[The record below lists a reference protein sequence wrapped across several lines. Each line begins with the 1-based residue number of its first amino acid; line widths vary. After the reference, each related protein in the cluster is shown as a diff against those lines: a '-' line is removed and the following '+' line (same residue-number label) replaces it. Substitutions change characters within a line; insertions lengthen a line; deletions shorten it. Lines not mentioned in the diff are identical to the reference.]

1 MDLPVQQFR
10 TKAEQGFL
18 DIFSEVEKSLPGN
31 DWAAKLRRKAIQ
43 VFGSLGLPHRRIE
56 AWKYTDLRTRLTEA
70 YAPNLKVPAK
80 ALSETALAGALGKP
94 IAKLPAY
101 RIVIVAGA
109 LQPELSDL
117 AGLSAQGVEVLAL
130 AEALEKPPVWLK
142 AHLGKINPQNDDAV
156 VALNLALMTGGI
168 VFKIGKGSTLDKP
181 VHLIHLADNREPAS
195 AYTRHLVVVEEG
207 ASLDLLESYASLGSA
222 PSLRNAVTE
231 ALVSDNASL
240 NHVKLQIEAAD
251 TTHLSTWL
259 IGLKADARYTAFQF
273 STGAALARNQIYAGF
288 DGEGSAVNISGA
300 FLMRARQ
307 HCDTTLLVEH
317 RVPHC
322 TSRELFKAVLDD
334 EARGIFQGKIIV
346 SPNAQKSD
354 GKQMAAALLLSE
366 TAEFD
371 SKPELEIFA
380 DDVVCGHGS
389 TSGQID
395 EDLLFYLESRG
406 LPEAQA
412 RALLIQAF
420 VGEAVEMIESEG
432 LRNALQRAAADWL
445 GVKLDETPAP

>member
-10 TKAEQGFL
+10 TKSEQGFL
-18 DIFSEVEKSLPGN
+18 DMFSEVEKSLPGAGN
-31 DWAAKLRRKAIQ
+31 DWAAKLRRKAMGS
-43 VFGSLGLPHRRIE
+43 FGSLGLPHRRIE

-70 YAPNLKVPAK
+70 NAPE
-80 ALSETALAGALGKP
+80 LSSHVSKDALADVLGKP
-94 IAKLPAY
+94 AAKLPAY

-117 AGLSAQGVEVLAL
+117 AALRAQGVEVISL
-130 AEALEKPPVWLK
+130 AEALQKPPAWVK
-142 AHLGKINPQNDDAV
+142 DHLGKINPQSDDAV
-156 VALNLALMTGGI
+156 IALNLALMTGG
-168 VFKIGKGSTLDKP
+168 VALKLGKGATLDKP
-181 VHLIHLADNREPAS
+181 VHLIHVADNREPAS
-195 AYTRHLVVVEEG
+195 SFTRHVIVVEEG
-207 ASLDLLESYASLGSA
+207 ASLDLLESYASLASA
-222 PSLRNAVTE
+222 PSLASTVTE
-231 ALVSDNASL
+231 ALVSDNAAL
-240 NHVKLQIEAAD
+240 NHVKLQVEHPD
-251 TTHLSTWL
+251 TTHLSAWL
-259 IGLKADARYTAFQF
+259 IGLRRDARYNGFQF
-273 STGAALARNQIYAGF
+273 STGAALARNQINAGF

-300 FLMRARQ
+300 VLMRGRQ
-307 HCDTTLLVEH
+307 HCDTALLVEH
-317 RVPHC
+317 RVPQC
-322 TSRELFKAVLDD
+322 TSRELFKVVLDD

-346 SPNAQKSD
+346 SPNAQKTD
-354 GKQMAAALLLSE
+354 GKQMAGALLLSE

-406 LPEAQA
+406 IAEAEA

-420 VGEAVEMIESEG
+420 VGEAVELIESEG
-432 LRNALQRAAADWL
+432 LRNVLTHAAADWL

>member
-1 MDLPVQQFR
+1 MRFARQSAPCLSSRIISGCSTISCRIACTWCLTGGLRALAALNSRWSLNAPATPSSAAKRQRKDRPMDLPVQQFR

-43 VFGSLGLPHRRIE
+43 AFGSLGLPHRRIE

-70 YAPNLKVPAK
+70 YAPNLKVPTK

-142 AHLGKINPQNDDAV
+142 AHLGKIKPQNDDAV
-156 VALNLALMTGGI
+156 GGLNLALMTGGI

-259 IGLKADARYTAFQF
+259 I
-273 STGAALARNQIYAGF
+273 
-288 DGEGSAVNISGA
+288 
-300 FLMRARQ
+300 
-307 HCDTTLLVEH
+307 
-317 RVPHC
+317 
-322 TSRELFKAVLDD
+322 
-334 EARGIFQGKIIV
+334 
-346 SPNAQKSD
+346 
-354 GKQMAAALLLSE
+354 
-366 TAEFD
+366 
-371 SKPELEIFA
+371 
-380 DDVVCGHGS
+380 
-389 TSGQID
+389 
-395 EDLLFYLESRG
+395 
-406 LPEAQA
+406 
-412 RALLIQAF
+412 
-420 VGEAVEMIESEG
+420 
-432 LRNALQRAAADWL
+432 
-445 GVKLDETPAP
+445 

>member
-18 DIFSEVEKSLPGN
+18 DAFAKVEKELPGN
-31 DWAAKLRRKAIQ
+31 DWAAGLRRKAIQ
-43 VFGSLGLPHRRIE
+43 AFGSLGLPHRRIE
-56 AWKYTDLRTRLTEA
+56 AWKYTDLRTRLTGPFSA
-70 YAPNLKVPAK
+70 VLGWPFSQN
-80 ALSETALAGALGKP
+80 ALAELLGKP
-94 IAKLPAY
+94 VAKLPAY
-101 RIVIVAGA
+101 RVVIVGGS

-117 AGLSAQGVEVLAL
+117 AALRAEGVEVLSL
-130 AEALEKPPVWLK
+130 AEALEGPPSWVK
-142 AHLGKINPQNDDAV
+142 DHLGKINPQSDDAV
-156 VALNLALMTGGI
+156 IALNLALMSGGI
-168 VFKIGKGSTLDKP
+168 ALKLGKGATLDKP
-181 VHLIHLADNREPAS
+181 VHLIHVADNREPAS
-195 AYTRHLVVVEEG
+195 SFTRHVIVVEEG

-222 PSLRNAVTE
+222 ASLGSTVTE
-231 ALVSDNASL
+231 ALVSDNAAL
-240 NHVKLQIEAAD
+240 NHVKLQVEHPD
-251 TTHLSTWL
+251 TTHLSAWL
-259 IGLKADARYTAFQF
+259 IGLKRDARYNGFQF
-273 STGAALARNQIYAGF
+273 STGAGLTRNQINAGF

-300 FLMRARQ
+300 FLMRNKQ

-322 TSRELFKAVLDD
+322 SSRELFKVVLDD

-346 SPNAQKSD
+346 SPNAQKTD
-354 GKQMAAALLLSE
+354 GKQMAGALLLSE
-366 TAEFD
+366 SAEFD

-406 LPEAQA
+406 IPADEA

-420 VGEAVEMIESEG
+420 VGEAVELIESEG
-432 LRNALQRAAADWL
+432 LRNVLNRAAADWL
-445 GVKLDETPAP
+445 GVKLDETTIAS